1 MKSKARMAKTRWRR
15 LFCRKQVLQY
25 TIMYTKIC
33 TTGRLFFLSSHA
45 QLMRVKCLR
54 LIIIIYH
61 DRVQDSSKIRSA
73 FKTYLAPIY
82 ICDSLILLG
91 FVDNKEKLWEEA
103 ECSSENFSYRD
114 GAVYCLLEND
124 SE

>member
-45 QLMRVKCLR
+45 QLMRVR
-54 LIIIIYH
+54 MFEATNNNIIITIEC
-61 DRVQDSSKIRSA
+61 KIRLKLGALS
-73 FKTYLAPIY
+73 KTYQATAGPDLY
-82 ICDSLILLG
+82 L
-91 FVDNKEKLWEEA
+91 
-103 ECSSENFSYRD
+103 
-114 GAVYCLLEND
+114 
-124 SE
+124 